1 MGIKKGVLI
10 YESGFRKDNVG
21 DYIQSLAALQFLG
34 NKADI
39 YLNREQL
46 NQYTG
51 EQVALIMNGWFTH
64 HPKNWPP
71 SKDILPFFI
80 SFHLNVLAQEHFLNT
95 PQIVEYLKQYAPI
108 GCRDRKTAEV
118 LNAKGIEA
126 YFSGC
131 LTLTL
136 GETYANP
143 QKERKV
149 YFVDTKYEPI
159 KRDSS
164 LIGFSRILLSK
175 YNTIKTISQRRS
187 GFTSLRWMI
196 RAASFYKS
204 YSPYFTDEVL
214 TQAEY
219 IKHADPLKTYADED
233 EKLEYA
239 RELLHKYAKAAFVV
253 TSRVH
258 CALPAVGMGTPAIYV
273 NDLNQGE
280 VSECRM
286 DGLLELF
293 NVIDFED
300 GKLTPRFKWD
310 GGQIGFDTKLSNSPA
325 YLKLKEGLMDKVK
338 AFVAKTNIVLIL
350 YAPFLLDAYC
360 Y

>member
-1 MGIKKGVLI
+1 MSIKKGVLV

-21 DYIQSLAALQFLG
+21 DYVQSLAALQFLG
-34 NKADI
+34 GKADV
-39 YLNREQL
+39 YLNRELL
-46 NQYTG
+46 NDYTG
-51 EQVALIMNGWFTH
+51 KPVALIMNGWFTH
-64 HPKNWPP
+64 HPESWPP
-71 SKDILPFFI
+71 SKDILPYFI
-80 SFHLNVLAQEHFLNT
+80 SFHLNVLAQGHFLNT
-95 PQIVEYLKQYAPI
+95 PQIVDYLKQHAPI

-118 LNAKGIEA
+118 LNAKGIDA

-143 QKERKV
+143 QKDRKV
-149 YFVDTKYEPI
+149 YFVDTKYEAI
-159 KRDSS
+159 KRDTS
-164 LIGFSRILLSK
+164 LVGFSWILLTK

-187 GFTSLRWMI
+187 GFTNLRWMI

-204 YSPYFTDEVL
+204 YSPYFTDDVL
-214 TQAEY
+214 TEAEY

-239 RELLHKYAKAAFVV
+239 RELLRKYAKAAFVV

-258 CALPAVGMGTPAIYV
+258 CALPSVGMGTPAIYV
-273 NDLNQGE
+273 NDVNQGE

-293 NVIDFED
+293 NVIDFKD
-300 GKLTPRFKWD
+300 GKLTPRFEWD
-310 GGQIGFDTKLSNSPA
+310 DAKIGFGTKLGNSPA
-325 YLKLKEGLMDKVK
+325 YLKLKQGLMSKVN
-338 AFVAKTNIVLIL
+338 AFVAEHDIV
-350 YAPFLLDAYC
+350 
-360 Y
+360 

>member
-1 MGIKKGVLI
+1 MSIIKGVLI

-21 DYIQSLAALQFLG
+21 DYVQSLAALQFLG
-34 NKADI
+34 GKADL
-39 YLNREQL
+39 YLNRELL
-46 NQYTG
+46 NEYTG
-51 EQVALIMNGWFTH
+51 GPVALIMNGWFTH

-71 SKDILPFFI
+71 SKDIIPYFI
-80 SFHLNVLAQEHFLNT
+80 SFHLNVLAQDHFLNT
-95 PQIVEYLKQYAPI
+95 PQIVDYLKQYAPI

-118 LNAKGIEA
+118 LNAKGIDA

-136 GETYANP
+136 GETYSDP

-159 KRDSS
+159 KRNKS
-164 LIGFSRILLSK
+164 LIGFSWILLTK
-175 YNTIKTISQRRS
+175 YKTIKTISQRRS
-187 GFTSLRWMI
+187 GFTNLRWMI

-219 IKHADPLKTYADED
+219 IKHADPLKTYANED
-233 EKLEYA
+233 EKFEYA
-239 RELLHKYAKAAFVV
+239 RELLRKYAKAAFVV

-258 CALPAVGMGTPAIYV
+258 CALPSVGMGTPAIYV

-280 VSECRM
+280 VSECRL

-293 NVIDFED
+293 NVIDFKAGE
-300 GKLTPRFKWD
+300 LMPRFRWD
-310 GGQIGFDTKLSNSPA
+310 GGKIGFDTKLSNSPA
-325 YLKLKEGLMDKVK
+325 YIKLKQGLMAKVN
-338 AFVAKTNIVLIL
+338 AFVAGQHII
-350 YAPFLLDAYC
+350 
-360 Y
+360 